1 MNKFRRKWRYLILI
15 LALVLLVSPIIQK
28 ISGRTPNYFGND
40 VIIHIILNLD
50 LILYSLVV
58 LSMPT
63 TGAVGDERTKKAG
76 TKASLYAFLILV
88 GCLVLLTGAY
98 ILGGTNSFLLAARD
112 SPWTPIIVAHIGIYS
127 WIILAYYFVK
137 KGE

>member
-76 TKASLYAFLILV
+76 TKASLYAFLILL
-88 GCLVLLTGAY
+88 GCLLL
-98 ILGGTNSFLLAARD
+98 LGLVNSFWLATKDYRVM
-112 SPWTPIIVAHIGIYS
+112 PFILAHIGIYS
-127 WIILAYYFVK
+127 WAILAYYFVK
-137 KGE
+137 KGNVE